1 MKTATTVSRIICP
14 ALLIFAGLAFADSAA
29 IRTMADVTM
38 NLNHYPSDSDKQK
51 LSAITTSDDS
61 SKSEL
66 AVATAIM
73 NIQHKVTE
81 ADKDALKSII
91 GDESAPA
98 ELRQLAGILVTINH
112 RPTESDVTKLAT
124 IAADSG
130 R

>member
-14 ALLIFAGLAFADSAA
+14 ALLIFAGFAFADSAA

-38 NLNHYPSDSDKQK
+38 NFNHYLSDSDKQR
-51 LSAITTSDDS
+51 LSAITTSVDS

-66 AVATAIM
+66 AVAAAIM
-73 NIQHKVTE
+73 NIQHKVAE
-81 ADKDALKSII
+81 ADKEVLNSII
-91 GDESAPA
+91 GDDSVPA
-98 ELRQLAGILVTINH
+98 GLRQLAGILVTINH
-112 RPTESDVTKLAT
+112 RPRESDVTMLAT

>member
-14 ALLIFAGLAFADSAA
+14 ALLIFAGFAFADSAA

-38 NLNHYPSDSDKQK
+38 NLNHYPSDSDKQR
-51 LSAITTSDDS
+51 LSAITTSVDS

-66 AVATAIM
+66 AVAAAIM
-73 NIQHKVTE
+73 NIQHKVAE
-81 ADKDALKSII
+81 ADKEVLNSII
-91 GDESAPA
+91 GDDSVPA
-98 ELRQLAGILVTINH
+98 GLRQLAAILVTINH
-112 RPTESDVTKLAT
+112 RPRESDVTMLAT

>member
-1 MKTATTVSRIICP
+1 MKTATTVSRIICA
-14 ALLIFAGLAFADSAA
+14 ALLIFAGFAFADSAA

-51 LSAITTSDDS
+51 LSAITTNDDS

-73 NIQHKVTE
+73 NIQHKVAE
-81 ADKDALKSII
+81 ADKEALNSVI
-91 GDESAPA
+91 GDDSVPA

-112 RPTESDVTKLAT
+112 RPSESDVTKLAT

-130 R
+130 G